1 MQQRVVLCVIFV
13 LAAGSMAAQP
23 CSTEDLKGAY
33 MFQTYGWAN
42 PAVAGLPGPD
52 MNIPYAGL
60 GIVMYDGKGK
70 GSGKFWHA
78 GGGQLSDREFTSF
91 EYKVWDNC
99 RGEATFRLKD
109 PATGWTLGPERQAMT
124 VSENGRRVRSIS
136 VDTKSGGIILSEQE
150 RIDREMPSCATDL
163 IRGTYTMNYSGWLA
177 STALNPSAQLYF
189 MPAFGVA
196 SFHIDPAKGSTGGG
210 THNFGGMIFTTEL
223 KTATWTTNEDCT
235 GTVALVARVIE
246 GNMDSPMKA
255 PYLVVD
261 GGRRIVV
268 LAAPY
273 ATFMQ
278 YTRES
283 SR

>member
-1 MQQRVVLCVIFV
+1 
-13 LAAGSMAAQP
+13 
-23 CSTEDLKGAY
+23 
-33 MFQTYGWAN
+33 
-42 PAVAGLPGPD
+42 
-52 MNIPYAGL
+52 
-60 GIVMYDGKGK
+60 
-70 GSGKFWHA
+70 
-78 GGGQLSDREFTSF
+78 
-91 EYKVWDNC
+91 
-99 RGEATFRLKD
+99 
-109 PATGWTLGPERQAMT
+109 MT